1 MKNNVNDIK
10 NIIFE
15 ADEGIATI
23 EYLNDSEPRKTKTKN
38 RTRNKNFALK
48 FTEKEIEEIDSKI
61 KKSGL
66 SKTDFILKCVREKEI
81 IIVDDLM
88 PTLAE
93 VRRQGFNINQ
103 IAHAMNSYACTLRE
117 LKLEVY
123 DGEAEWNRLSLELEK
138 VREENVKTLEV
149 LNSILNKVV

>member
-1 MKNNVNDIK
+1 MATKSETPLVSVVIPMYNAEKFIDKCITHLVHQTYNN
-10 NIIFE
+10 
-15 ADEGIATI
+15 
-23 EYLNDSEPRKTKTKN
+23 L
-38 RTRNKNFALK
+38 
-48 FTEKEIEEIDSKI
+48 
-61 KKSGL
+61 
-66 SKTDFILKCVREKEI
+66 EI

-123 DGEAEWNRLSLELEK
+123 DGEAEWNRLALELEK
-138 VREENVKTLEV
+138 VSEENVKTLEV
-149 LNSILNKVV
+149 LNGILNKVV